1 MTCNLKE
8 KCSSTVLYGKKI
20 IKKYQSFGSET
31 QFPFKHVTDA
41 SFLAF
46 GGKKKKNTIKKKFQ
60 QCIFSVVIKL
70 QISIDQN
77 QQNSLTARVKATLTF
92 DPNLQHL

>member
-1 MTCNLKE
+1 MQLKRKMFQCCAVWE
-8 KCSSTVLYGKKI
+8 KI
-20 IKKYQSFGSET
+20 IKRHQSFGSET
-31 QFPFKHVTDA
+31 QFPFKLATDA

-46 GGKKKKNTIKKKFQ
+46 GGKKIKNTIKKKFQ

-70 QISIDQN
+70 QLSIDQN
-77 QQNSLTARVKATLTF
+77 QQNSPTARVKATLTF

>member
-1 MTCNLKE
+1 MQLKRKMFQCCAVWE
-8 KCSSTVLYGKKI
+8 KI
-20 IKKYQSFGSET
+20 IKKHQSFGSET

-46 GGKKKKNTIKKKFQ
+46 GKKKKKNTIKKKFQ

-70 QISIDQN
+70 QISKDQN
-77 QQNSLTARVKATLTF
+77 QQNSPTARVKATLTF

>member
-1 MTCNLKE
+1 MTRNLKE
-8 KCSSTVLYGKKI
+8 KCSSAVLYGKKI
-20 IKKYQSFGSET
+20 IKKHQSFGSET

-46 GGKKKKNTIKKKFQ
+46 GKKNPTQSRKKFQ

-70 QISIDQN
+70 QISTDQN
-77 QQNSLTARVKATLTF
+77 QQKSLTARVKATLTF